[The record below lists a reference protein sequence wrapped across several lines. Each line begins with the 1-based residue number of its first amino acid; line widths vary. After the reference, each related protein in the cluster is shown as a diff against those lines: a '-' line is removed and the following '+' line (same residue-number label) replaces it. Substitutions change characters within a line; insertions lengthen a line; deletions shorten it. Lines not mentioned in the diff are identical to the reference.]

1 MVICMKNIELYGLGR
16 VNAEFQKRGAEIE
29 SKRSLGMTE
38 EESTARALAWNAFI
52 EDDIKVD
59 TKLEQLR
66 PAIERYYAIAV
77 EAFREDNMSFQCS
90 VSEFEKHFYDETYV
104 IAKAVTNK
112 GIQLAVRICQI
123 TFMAA
128 VIYGV
133 LTLLN

>member
-1 MVICMKNIELYGLGR
+1 MKNIELYGLGK
-16 VNAEFQKRGAEIE
+16 VNAEFQKRGAEIQ

-59 TKLEQLR
+59 TKLELLR
-66 PAIERYYAIAV
+66 PAIERYYAVAV
-77 EAFREDNMSFQCS
+77 EAFREDNLSFQCS

-112 GIQLAVRICQI
+112 SVQLAVRICQVA
-123 TFMAA
+123 FMAL
-128 VIYGV
+128 VVYGL
-133 LTLLN
+133 LTIIN